1 MTVLWKHQIQI
12 VEHANKRKRSIVY
25 AGMGTGKTLAAL
37 RWLEQFDGPC
47 LVLTPKA
54 ALPVWAEDAERFKT
68 GGRLLTLDRGNS
80 GAKWFALLAAVQH
93 KEIVV
98 VNYETARLLPLE
110 QIEWSAVVADECQKL
125 GTHNSKQ
132 TIALTRKLAHVK
144 NKLAMTGTLWHDS
157 PQKLY
162 SIMRWLYPQ
171 IDDNPRKHPYTRTW
185 GTYND
190 YLRRF
195 AYTYE
200 ISRGVYGVTGWRK
213 LSQIASD
220 VKRFVLSIRADDVL
234 DLPPVV
240 ERTYK
245 ARLSGQAADAY
256 KQLRKDR
263 IAQVGDLT
271 ALAPHEL
278 TKLTRLA
285 QLAANATLV
294 DDTGQEH
301 MLDGLAD
308 RLAIFD
314 ELVSSL
320 GGKPAVVFT
329 RFDNDVKLLEERL
342 DACSYLTGSAN
353 TLSDWQGGKT
363 QILLAN
369 LGAGSAG
376 VRLER
381 AAHIIFWSVG
391 YSAEQYAQAVARCRR
406 AGQAAKTVFVNH
418 IVSEKTIDEMIYSM
432 LRRKGKTQAELD
444 RMTI

>member
-1 MTVLWKHQIQI
+1 MTVLWQHQKQI
-12 VEHANKRKRSIVY
+12 VNHANKRKRSVIY

-37 RWLEQFDGPC
+37 KWLEQFDGPC

-54 ALPVWAEDAERFKT
+54 ALPVWAEDAQRFKT
-68 GGRLLTLDRGNS
+68 GKALLTLDKGN
-80 GAKWFALLAAVQH
+80 ANH
-93 KEIVV
+93 KANIVSQCDGGNVVIV

-132 TIALTRKLAHVK
+132 TIALTRKLAHVP

-162 SIMRWLYPQ
+162 SIMRFLYPQ
-171 IDDNPRKHPYTRTW
+171 VDPNPRKHPYTRTW
-185 GTYND
+185 GTYNE
-190 YLRRF
+190 YLNRF

-200 ISRGVYGVTGWRK
+200 ISRGVYGITGWRN
-213 LSQIASD
+213 LRQIASD

-240 ERTYK
+240 ERTHK
-245 ARLSGQAADAY
+245 AKLRGQAADAY

-294 DDTGQEH
+294 ADDGQEH
-301 MLDGLAD
+301 MLNGLND

-320 GGKPAVVFT
+320 GGKPCVVFT
-329 RFDNDVKLLEERL
+329 RFNNDVKLLEERL
-342 DACSYLTGSAN
+342 ETVSYLTGERNS
-353 TLSDWQGGKT
+353 LSEWQGGKT
-363 QILLAN
+363 QTLLAN
-369 LGAGSAG
+369 INAGSAG

-406 AGQAAKTVFVNH
+406 AGQIAKTIYVNH
-418 IVSEKTIDEMIYSM
+418 IVSEKTIDEMIYR
-432 LRRKGKTQAELD
+432 LLARKGKTQAELD